1 MEHEHEG
8 ETLLD
13 TVIEITFG
21 IEHMFA
27 EFFWNAVFALAVYGF
42 AKARTLR
49 KIHRYV
55 DSKHGV
61 EHEEY

>member
-1 MEHEHEG
+1 MEHGDEG
-8 ETLLD
+8 ESLLD
-13 TVIEITFG
+13 TIIEITFSVD
-21 IEHMFA
+21 HMVA

-49 KIHRYV
+49 KIHKYV